1 MTSGEGIRQA
11 RWKLHLKPSTMEA
24 IVGYLCISPW
34 IIGFLVFTLG
44 AMLASLGISF
54 LRTDM
59 LTETRFVGLD
69 NYRKMISDSLVR
81 KSLINTAY
89 YSFAMV
95 PLGTI
100 IALLIALLLNQG
112 VKLQGTFRTIY
123 YLPSIVSGVA
133 VAVLWAWLYNP
144 ELGLINAVLAKFGIQ
159 GPRWIYSTRWAMPSM
174 IIMSLWGAGGS
185 MLIFLAGLQSIPT
198 MLYEAAT
205 IDGAGPWRRF
215 WHITLPLLTPT
226 IFFSVVMRIIGS
238 WQIFTQAY
246 VMTAGGP
253 NNATLT
259 VVLYLYRKAFEQFH
273 FGYASAIA
281 WVLFF
286 IILGFT
292 LLIFKSSELW
302 VFYESEVKK

>member
-1 MTSGEGIRQA
+1 MATNQIA
-11 RWKLHLKPSTMEA
+11 RPKIWRRHIKPSTVEA
-24 IVGYLCISPW
+24 LVGYLCISPW
-34 IIGFLVFTLG
+34 IVGFLVFTLG

-59 LTETRFVGLD
+59 LTETKFVGLN
-69 NYRKMISDSLVR
+69 NYVRMSHDPLVR

-95 PLGTI
+95 PLGTV
-100 IALLIALLLNQG
+100 IALVIALLLNQG
-112 VKLQGTFRTIY
+112 VKFQGTFRTIY

-144 ELGLINAVLAKFGIQ
+144 ELGLINAVLAKFGIH

-185 MLIFLAGLQSIPT
+185 MLIFLAGLQGIPT
-198 MLYEAAT
+198 ALYEAAT
-205 IDGAGPWRRF
+205 IDGAGAWRRF
-215 WHITLPLLTPT
+215 WHITIPLLTPT

-292 LLIFKSSELW
+292 LIIFKSSELW
-302 VFYESEVKK
+302 VFYESELK

>member
-1 MTSGEGIRQA
+1 
-11 RWKLHLKPSTMEA
+11 MEA